1 MWMVNLVVAAA
12 SSFPAAVAEVEHQ
25 VQTTDQVTEVEAV
38 VHNLVEEVVEQ
49 EVNFRQTVVHLQNQ
63 AMTQ

>member
-12 SSFPAAVAEVEHQ
+12 SSFPAAVVEVVHQ

>member
-1 MWMVNLVVAAA
+1 MVNLVVAAA
-12 SSFPAAVAEVEHQ
+12 SSFPAAVVEVEHR
-25 VQTTDQVTEVEAV
+25 VQTTDQVTEVEEV

>member
-1 MWMVNLVVAAA
+1 MVNLVVAAA
-12 SSFPAAVAEVEHQ
+12 SSFPAAVVEVEHQ
-25 VQTTDQVTEVEAV
+25 VQTTDQVTEVEEV